1 VRLPAPLLALAL
13 SLAPA
18 ALAAQAVIT
27 SAEPDKTAVTIYRD
41 PHRGV
46 DDFIELDERLKG
58 FALITETRTV
68 DLPPGEVTVRFEGVA
83 SGIQPQS
90 AILVGTDPAERNQ
103 DRLLL
108 SEGGLVDAFTGQRVI
123 LRRTNRATGK
133 STEESVRI
141 RSGHEGMVVETANG
155 FEAVQCSGLPEA
167 PVYPNVPAGL
177 SAKPVLS
184 VKTRAQAGGR
194 RQLILSYLAADFDW
208 QANYV
213 ATLSPDMKSLD
224 LSAWLTLASRDDTSF
239 PAADS
244 AVVAGRVNREEATDD
259 ENDDD
264 DDDDEDEGFWY
275 YCWPAGTTGS
285 PPAAGS
291 SFAPGALPDL
301 QAPMAIRFDDDY
313 GYGGFGDGA
322 DIVVTGSRISRPE
335 PLGDLKLYRI
345 PFPVT
350 VASRSLKQAAFLS
363 NARIKGELVYRTRN
377 GDWGEDPEWL
387 FRFRNDKA
395 SGLGQPL
402 PRGQVALF
410 QKANGRPMLLGESK
424 IDDRA
429 RDEEVE
435 IVFEEATNVSV
446 ESDWIRDGK
455 GWEEEK
461 LTVANA
467 NPFAI
472 LYEAEF
478 EDDDDQRFERFSK
491 RMIRRKGKSVWRV
504 RIPAESS
511 ASLTYREVE
520 VEEAEDP
527 EAEALEEALEEAE
540 DGEY

>member
-1 VRLPAPLLALAL
+1 VRLPARIAALLVWA
-13 SLAPA
+13 APA
-18 ALAAQAVIT
+18 APGGQPPVT
-27 SAEPDKTAVTIYRD
+27 SPAPDKVAVTVYRD
-41 PHRGV
+41 PQRRV
-46 DDFIELDERLKG
+46 DEFIDLDDRLEG

-108 SEGGLVDAFTGQRVI
+108 SESGLVEAFTGQRVT
-123 LRRTNRATGK
+123 LRRTDRITGK
-133 STEESVRI
+133 ATEESVRI
-141 RSGHEGMVVETANG
+141 RSGHEGMVVETATG
-155 FEAVQCSGLPEA
+155 FEAVKCSGLPEA
-167 PVYPNVPAGL
+167 PVYPGAPPNL

-184 VKTRAQAGGR
+184 VRTVAQAGGR
-194 RQLILSYLAADFDW
+194 RQLTLSYLATDFDW

-213 ATLSPDMKSLD
+213 AQLSPDMKRLD

-239 PAADS
+239 PDADG
-244 AVVAGRVNREEATDD
+244 AVVAGRVARARADDD
-259 ENDDD
+259 EDDD

-285 PPAAGS
+285 PPRTGS
-291 SFAPGALPDL
+291 PFAPGALPEL
-301 QAPMAIRFDDDY
+301 EAPMAIRFDEDY
-313 GYGGFGDGA
+313 GYGGGGGEEES
-322 DIVVTGSRISRPE
+322 IVVTGSRIARLE

-363 NARIKGELVYRTRN
+363 NRSVKGELVYRTR
-377 GDWGEDPEWL
+377 DADSADDPEWL
-387 FRFRNDKA
+387 FRFRNDKN

-402 PRGQVALF
+402 PRGQIVMF
-410 QKANGRPMLLGESK
+410 QQANGRPMLLGESK
-424 IDDRA
+424 IDDKA
-429 RDEEVE
+429 EGEEVE
-435 IVFEEATNVSV
+435 IVFEEASNVSV
-446 ESDWIRDGK
+446 ESEWLRDGK

-478 EDDDDQRFERFSK
+478 EDDDDRRFERFS
-491 RMIRRKGKSVWRV
+491 RRTIRRKGKTVWRV
-504 RIPAESS
+504 RIPAESR
-511 ASLTYREVE
+511 AALTFREVE
-520 VEEAEDP
+520 VEEAED
-527 EAEALEEALEEAE
+527 ALEEALEDAE
-540 DGEY
+540 DEE